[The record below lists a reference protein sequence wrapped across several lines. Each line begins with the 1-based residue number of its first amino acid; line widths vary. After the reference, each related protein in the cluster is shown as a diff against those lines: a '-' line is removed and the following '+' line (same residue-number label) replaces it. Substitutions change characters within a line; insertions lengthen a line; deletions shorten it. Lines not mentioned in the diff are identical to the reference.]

1 MIGNHKNI
9 TLISISFLSTLICVY
24 FIEGLPESQRKK
36 KGKEKLENCISTV
49 QEHLEQSYRVELPV
63 YIDEL
68 QM

>member
-1 MIGNHKNI
+1 MLFSYIC
-9 TLISISFLSTLICVY
+9 TQSFLSTLICVY

-36 KGKEKLENCISTV
+36 KGKEKLEKCISTL

>member
-1 MIGNHKNI
+1 M
-9 TLISISFLSTLICVY
+9 Y

-36 KGKEKLENCISTV
+36 KGKEKLEQCISTL